1 MNMKMKIFVKTCKE
15 KYRGSLL
22 LSVSLFF
29 LALYA
34 CVMFSS
40 LGGEMLSGF
49 GEMFE
54 NPAFKAFGKSVTSLG
69 TLEGLLTVELY
80 QWGMELLLAGF
91 AIFFAAGF
99 IAGEV
104 ESKTIDVLLANPVS
118 RTRIVLEKYL
128 ALIVM
133 LVLVNVALF
142 IGVIGGAF
150 YIGET
155 LDIKWVVYAHV
166 LSMPYLLVVSSYSTL
181 LSVIFDDSRKASY
194 VGFGILMGSFIIN
207 SLSITSQ
214 KYAEINRITL
224 FYYYDVGKFLVLH
237 EINWGHTLF
246 LCVLAILFLVFAVIL
261 FRRKDI
267 AVA

>member
-1 MNMKMKIFVKTCKE
+1 MNMKMNIFVKTCKE
-15 KYRGSLL
+15 KYRGVLI
-22 LSVSLFF
+22 LSVFLFF

-40 LGGEMLSGF
+40 LGDEMLSGF
-49 GEMFE
+49 DEMFQ
-54 NPAFKAFGKSVTSLG
+54 NPAFKAFGKSVTSLS

-80 QWGMELLLAGF
+80 QWGMEILLAGF

-99 IAGEV
+99 ISGEV

-118 RTRIVLEKYL
+118 RTRILLEKYL
-128 ALIVM
+128 ALVVM

-142 IGVIGGAF
+142 IGVAGGAF
-150 YIGET
+150 YIGEA
-155 LDIKWVVYAHV
+155 LDIKWVVYAHIF
-166 LSMPYLLVVSSYSTL
+166 SMPYLLVVGSYSTL
-181 LSVIFDDSRKASY
+181 LSVIFDDSRRTSY

-214 KYAEINRITL
+214 KYAQINRITL
-224 FYYYDVGKFLVLH
+224 FYYYDVGKILVLH
-237 EINWGHTLF
+237 EVNWGHTLF
-246 LCVLAILFLVFAVIL
+246 LCALAVLFLVIAVIW
-261 FRRKDI
+261 FKRKDI